1 MTDSSWQDEIALR
14 EASLVD
20 AAREHA
26 AGELDDDT
34 YAEIVAREEVA
45 LAALRARTP
54 QAATPR
60 APKPRRRRKTSRLVV
75 GLVCLSLAAV
85 GIVWLNVSLRQAG
98 SQVTGGIQAST
109 GQRVT
114 QLLLEAQADSA
125 ANNDTAALAAY
136 QSVLQLAPTNVTA
149 LTEAG
154 WLTFSAGSAS
164 HNAAIIQ
171 VALRDLRT
179 AVRLAPNQ
187 AAPHLYYGLV
197 AYVTPANTAIATQQF
212 SAFLASHPSRG
223 QLAVATPYLRAL
235 HLLR

>member
-1 MTDSSWQDEIALR
+1 MTDSSWHDEIALR

-34 YAEIVAREEVA
+34 YAAIVAREEIA

-54 QAATPR
+54 QAAAPR

-75 GLVCLSLAAV
+75 GLACLSAAAV

-125 ANNDTAALAAY
+125 VNNDTAALAAY
-136 QSVLQLAPTNVTA
+136 QTPLAWA
-149 LTEAG
+149 LGALGFACIELVMLGSSRRLELKQSERYGADSAYQAYARTTPILFP
-154 WLTFSAGSAS
+154 LTPLYT
-164 HNAAIIQ
+164 
-171 VALRDLRT
+171 LRNLK
-179 AVRLAPNQ
+179 V
-187 AAPHLYYGLV
+187 
-197 AYVTPANTAIATQQF
+197 
-212 SAFLASHPSRG
+212 FLG
-223 QLAVATPYLRAL
+223 
-235 HLLR
+235 